1 MSKSK
6 GKYVPE
12 PRMKKLNVSAP
23 LVTFH
28 KETKNNMKKKSSKS
42 FAPTV
47 RVSKSPTN
55 KSMKAVSR
63 VTSGRP
69 GAARS
74 IKAGSKGVDSRVMQ
88 ISPAQRSSVS
98 KKLSKTVAET
108 PMRQNKRPTT
118 SINGIKKSLRKTM
131 GY

>member
-1 MSKSK
+1 MSKRK
-6 GKYVPE
+6 GTYIPE
-12 PRMKKLNVSAP
+12 QRMKKLNVSAP
-23 LVTFH
+23 LVTFN

-42 FAPTV
+42 FVPKV
-47 RVSKSPTN
+47 RASKSPTN
-55 KSMKAVSR
+55 KSSKAVSK

-74 IKAGSKGVDSRVMQ
+74 IKSGSKGIDSRVLQ

-98 KKLSKTVAET
+98 KKMSTTVAET
-108 PMRQNKRPTT
+108 PMRQNKRPTV
-118 SINGIKKSLRKTM
+118 SLNGIKKSLKKSM